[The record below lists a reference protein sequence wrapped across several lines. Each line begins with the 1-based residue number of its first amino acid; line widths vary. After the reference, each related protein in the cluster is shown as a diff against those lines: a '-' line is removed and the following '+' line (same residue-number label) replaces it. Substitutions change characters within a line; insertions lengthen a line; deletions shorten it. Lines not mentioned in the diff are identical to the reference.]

1 MKVVK
6 TALLSVAIIVILG
19 VITLAVWFFFFMDQ
33 DDEAKEQSIGDMNKF
48 SYETPEVT
56 TDLKNGTFVRIQ
68 FTIITDGN
76 KGVTELEDREFQIQ
90 NMLIK
95 ELANKSEVDFQ
106 EKETLSKLENAIKDD
121 LNEVMK
127 DGRVT
132 DVYTINKILQ

>member
-6 TALLSVAIIVILG
+6 TALLTVAIIVILG
-19 VITLAVWFFFFMDQ
+19 VITFGVVFFFFMDEA
-33 DDEAKEQSIGDMNKF
+33 DETAGQSIEDMNKY

-68 FTIITDGN
+68 FTIITDGS
-76 KGVTELEDREFQIQ
+76 KAVAELEDREFQIQ

-106 EKETLSKLENAIKDD
+106 EKETLSNLENAIKDD
-121 LNEVMK
+121 LNEVMN
-127 DGRVT
+127 DGKVT